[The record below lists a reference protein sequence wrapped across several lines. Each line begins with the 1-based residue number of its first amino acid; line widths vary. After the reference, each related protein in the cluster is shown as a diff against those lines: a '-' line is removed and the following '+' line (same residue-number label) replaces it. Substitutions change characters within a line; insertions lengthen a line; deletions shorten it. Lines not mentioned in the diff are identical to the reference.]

1 MTDMFGVFALSVAC
15 IGWLFD
21 RLSVLERCTALGASL
36 LMIQPNWI
44 TDGLGFLTFGLLALY
59 IYKRPKRPKKATS
72 PETA

>member
-1 MTDMFGVFALSVAC
+1 
-15 IGWLFD
+15 
-21 RLSVLERCTALGASL
+21 L